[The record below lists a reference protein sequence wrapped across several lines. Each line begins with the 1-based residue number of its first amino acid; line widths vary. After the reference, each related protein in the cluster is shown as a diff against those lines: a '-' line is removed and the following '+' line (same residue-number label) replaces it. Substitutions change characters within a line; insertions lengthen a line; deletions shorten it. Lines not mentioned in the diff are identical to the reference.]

1 MPRVLVA
8 RPRLIGG
15 RDFGRGVP
23 VEWQRM
29 SRVGIVGVGAMGSG
43 FAERLLAH
51 GHRLLVWNRTRA
63 ALDPL
68 VALGAAAAQ
77 SPAEVSADSDFVIT
91 SVSDSVALRA
101 VSEGADGIAAGA
113 HPGMIALEMSTVGP
127 DAIRA
132 LRETLPASSPLLDV
146 PRARSSR
153 RGPRRV
159 IGDFRRGQRGRAR
172 AGPASAR
179 TAWFRAA
186 CRTAGIGGRREADR
200 ADNAGWHARAA
211 GRGARAGRGV
221 RRAPRGDV
229 RHPCPDAAGVAGP
242 ATASDGRVGRLPC
255 ELSPVASAQDIDL
268 VAENAQR
275 AGLHLRLD
283 EAGRSW
289 LLDAEQDGRG
299 PQDYTA
305 IIATIQE
312 RARSAPTAGTEQA

>member
-1 MPRVLVA
+1 M
-8 RPRLIGG
+8 
-15 RDFGRGVP
+15 GRGVP
-23 VEWQRM
+23 VEWPWM

-77 SPAEVSADSDFVIT
+77 SPAEVSADSDFVI
-91 SVSDSVALRA
+91 SIVSDSVALRA
-101 VSEGADGIAAGA
+101 VSEGAEGIAAGA
-113 HPGMIALEMSTVGP
+113 HPGLIALEMSTVGP
-127 DAIRA
+127 EAIRA
-132 LRETLPASSPLLDV
+132 LRETLPASSALLDAPV
-146 PRARSSR
+146 H
-153 RGPRRV
+153 GPP
-159 IGDFRRGQRGRAR
+159 DAAR
-172 AGPASAR
+172 AGSLAIFVGGNADVLEQARPVLELLGSVLHVGPLGSAAGAKLIVQTTLVGTLALLGEALALAEAFGVPRGVMFDILAR
-179 TAWFRAA
+179 TPLASQAQRRRPMVESGDYSASFRLAL
-186 CRTAGIGGRREADR
+186 
-200 ADNAGWHARAA
+200 ARK
-211 GRGARAGRGV
+211 
-221 RRAPRGDV
+221 DM
-229 RHPCPDAAGVAGP
+229 
-242 ATASDGRVGRLPC
+242 
-255 ELSPVASAQDIDL
+255 DL